1 MVSLTIAAKF
11 PRNGNVRAVAST
23 AADLSGARIYS
34 SVVATSGRL
43 AKATLT
49 GLADDTQYYAAWEM
63 DGILRTASP
72 FSFKTL
78 PSGNSFNFVFSG
90 DRHTYSDSVVFDRIR
105 ELAPDFFVLLGDIH
119 YENPAVN
126 TEASVQAHFDKVF
139 TSPKFSRLIRE
150 VPTLYVWD
158 NHDYADVA
166 DSTATAHDAACTAFR
181 NRFPHPFVSAT
192 ATAPV
197 YYVKKIGRTVLI
209 FTDNVSAASP
219 AANTDNSSK
228 TLLGSTQKA
237 WLKSVLSDVANV
249 NCLFLWFTAVPWT
262 GAAVVGSRRWMGY
275 TTERT
280 ELADYIK
287 ANCAGRVMTLT
298 ADLHMCAYDDGTN
311 GDYATGTGAPIPTCM
326 AGPLDQ
332 TNSSGGG
339 PYSGGFYNSDNGQF
353 VQVDVADAG
362 GSTITVTCTGQ
373 RVNGGGLT
381 QLFQAAK
388 VFTVA

>member
-1 MVSLTIAAKF
+1 VVSVPIAGKF
-11 PRNGNVRAVAST
+11 PRNGDVRAVISPNS
-23 AADLSGARIYS
+23 DLSYPRTVS
-34 SVVATSGRL
+34 SIVGTSGRC
-43 AKATLT
+43 AQVTVV
-49 GLADDTQYYAAWEM
+49 GLLDDTQYYGAWEM
-63 DGILRTASP
+63 DGILRKASS
-72 FSFKTL
+72 FSFRTL
-78 PSGNSFNFVFSG
+78 PAGNSFSFVFSG
-90 DRHTYSDSVVFDRIR
+90 DRATYSNSVVFDRIR
-105 ELAPDFFVLLGDIH
+105 ELAPDFFVMLGDMH

-150 VPTLYVWD
+150 VPTFYMWD

-166 DSTATAHDAACTAFR
+166 DSTATAHDSVCTVFR
-181 NRFPHPFVSAT
+181 KRFPHPFVSAT

-197 YYVKKIGRTVLI
+197 YYFKKIGRTVLI

-237 WLKSVLSDVANV
+237 WLKSVFSDAANV
-249 NCLFLWFTAVPWT
+249 NCLFLWCTAVPWT

-298 ADLHMCAYDDGTN
+298 GDLHMCAYDDGTN

-339 PYSGGFYNSDNGQF
+339 PYSGGFYNSNNGQF